1 MIDLTNGYGCI
12 ERGVQLPEKMVK
24 NECVFRIFFRSKK
37 GVVPENVKRYVDKE
51 E

>member
-1 MIDLTNGYGCI
+1 MIDLTNGYSCI

-24 NECVFRIFFRSKK
+24 SVCTIFFRSKK